1 MENINK
7 VKLKEVELGKNNDEQ
22 KLLKW
27 EIENLEVFNKI
38 I

>member
-27 EIENLEVFNKI
+27 ETENLEVFNKI